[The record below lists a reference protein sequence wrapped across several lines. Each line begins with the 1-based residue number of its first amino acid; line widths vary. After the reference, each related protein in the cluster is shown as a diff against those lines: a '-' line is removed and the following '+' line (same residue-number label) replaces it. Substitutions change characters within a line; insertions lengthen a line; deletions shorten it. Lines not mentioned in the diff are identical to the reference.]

1 MTSNNNLYI
10 YRVINNHICTQKV
23 KSTRS
28 SISIPKLELS
38 LSATVFAD
46 AGFNNLPD
54 GGSQGGYIIFLNDK
68 CNSVVP
74 LSWNS
79 TRLRHVAL
87 STLDA
92 ETLPMSDAY
101 DSTIFLSNLTEELT
115 KSQKQT
121 NITILTD
128 NQSHFETLKT
138 TKATLDC
145 HLGVEI
151 SVLRET
157 CNNGEI
163 SINQISSENQLS
175 DPLTKKATSHQR
187 N

>member
-1 MTSNNNLYI
+1 MQLHQHSKTWF
-10 YRVINNHICTQKV
+10 KV
-23 KSTRS
+23 
-28 SISIPKLELS
+28 S
-38 LSATVFAD
+38 LSATAFAD

-54 GGSQGGYIIFLNDK
+54 GGSQGGYINFLNDK

-79 TRLRHVAL
+79 TRLRHVAR

-92 ETLPMSDAY
+92 ETLAMSDAY

-115 KSQKQT
+115 KYQKQT
-121 NITILTD
+121 NMFLTD
-128 NQSHFETLKT
+128 NQSRFETLKT

-151 SVLRET
+151 SALREM
-157 CNNGEI
+157 CNNEI
-163 SINQISSENQLS
+163 SINWISSENQLS

>member
-1 MTSNNNLYI
+1 MGSLTTTFAHS
-10 YRVINNHICTQKV
+10 NHI

-28 SISIPKLELS
+28 SISIPKLDLKS

-54 GGSQGGYIIFLNDK
+54 RGSQGGYIIFLNDK

-74 LSWNS
+74 FSWNS
-79 TRLRHVAL
+79 TRLRHVAR

-92 ETLPMSDAY
+92 ETLAMSDAY

-115 KSQKQT
+115 KYQNQT
-121 NITILTD
+121 NITALTD
-128 NQSHFETLKT
+128 NQSHLETLKT

-145 HLGVEI
+145 HLRVEI
-151 SVLRET
+151 SALREM
-157 CNNGEI
+157 CNNNEI
-163 SINQISSENQLS
+163 SINRISSENQLS

>member
-1 MTSNNNLYI
+1 
-10 YRVINNHICTQKV
+10 
-23 KSTRS
+23 
-28 SISIPKLELS
+28 
-38 LSATVFAD
+38 
-46 AGFNNLPD
+46 
-54 GGSQGGYIIFLNDK
+54 
-68 CNSVVP
+68 
-74 LSWNS
+74 
-79 TRLRHVAL
+79 
-87 STLDA
+87 
-92 ETLPMSDAY
+92 MSDAY

-151 SVLRET
+151 SVLREM
-157 CNNGEI
+157 CNNEI
-163 SINQISSENQLS
+163 SINWISSENQLS